1 MQCKGNKAVLLI
13 KTKLELERNTPSVER
28 STRALIPK
36 DTQQSGSGVCP
47 EMPHS
52 LGQAG
57 GTCLQGPEH
66 KALRQSGLYTLMKNL
81 VYLKLVC
88 FLEKKILNGTKGNK
102 A

>member
-1 MQCKGNKAVLLI
+1 
-13 KTKLELERNTPSVER
+13 
-28 STRALIPK
+28 
-36 DTQQSGSGVCP
+36 
-47 EMPHS
+47 MPHS

-102 A
+102 V